1 MKVTH
6 VALRPTQ
13 SAVEAGTPALTPEL
27 LAATGARYSRSND
40 GLQAILDRI
49 DPEQPDKSVDTI
61 FRMIDYGHQ
70 SIADMAPVAMFLDDI
85 SIHLAYTVWSVCST
99 AGGQE
104 SSTRYLDLSG
114 AALPDPDPLGIP
126 AELHAEWRD
135 ALSASFAAYNTA
147 LNAWRQLAEA
157 QPERTRIPRELLDD
171 ESPKARKAV
180 DRMRRN
186 YAFDR
191 ARYFLPAAVPTN
203 MMLVMSARGWTQLCQ
218 HLASHILPEARALAA
233 AIQDQLL
240 LCTPRLVKHA
250 CRQPSMERGLQQ
262 QFEGWVQ
269 QAARGL
275 PDPLNAGAADASHP
289 DTAHLAVFPP
299 DNINPDHFPVDLAH
313 HENRYAWIGQGL
325 RRTAVRF
332 EWDAVSLAEL
342 RDLNRHRT
350 GTKYCPLVPLGF
362 YAAADQVPQDTPAAA
377 ALDAELPDLVTVGQG
392 MTRRAHELLASG
404 DPSYVYWT
412 VLGTQYAFEHTTTA
426 DKFIYEAELR
436 TGVGSHYRYAKHL
449 HYSLALWYAK
459 FPDTKDLILEG
470 SAEPE

>member
-1 MKVTH
+1 MNVTH
-6 VALRPTQ
+6 VAVRPTQ
-13 SAVEAGTPALTPEL
+13 TAIDAGTPALTPEL

-70 SIADMAPVAMFLDDI
+70 SIADMAPVAMFLDTI
-85 SIHLAYTVWSVCST
+85 SIQLAYYVWSVCST

-114 AALPDPDPLGIP
+114 AALPDPESLGIP
-126 AELHAEWRD
+126 PALHSEWRD
-135 ALSASFAAYNTA
+135 ALTGCFEAYDTA

-157 QPERTRIPRELLDD
+157 QPERTRIPRELLEDD
-171 ESPKARKAV
+171 SPKAHKAV
-180 DRMRRN
+180 ARMRRN

-218 HLASHILPEARALAA
+218 DLASHILPEARALAA
-233 AIQDQLL
+233 AIQNELT

-250 CRQPSMERGLQQ
+250 CCQPSTERGLQQ
-262 QFEGWVQ
+262 QFEGWIQ
-269 QAARGL
+269 QANRGL
-275 PDPLNAGAADASHP
+275 PEPLSAGTADASHP
-289 DTAHLAVFPP
+289 DTAHLSVFAP
-299 DNINPDHFPVDLAH
+299 DNVDPNSFTVDLAH
-313 HENRYAWIGQGL
+313 HETRYAWMGHGL

-332 EWDAVSLAEL
+332 GWDAVSLAEL

-362 YAAADQVPQDTPAAA
+362 YAAADQVPLDSPASATLNA
-377 ALDAELPDLVTVGQG
+377 TLPDLISVGQG
-392 MTRRAHELLASG
+392 ITRRAHELLASG

-449 HYSLALWYAK
+449 HDSLELWYEK
-459 FPDTKDLILEG
+459 FPDTKALILEG